1 MELVTKNKTINLV
14 FTTRKIVNITNIL
27 KGKNFEDLYFKAV
40 TENDLDALAK
50 IIYAFAEDEAGIKSF
65 KTSDEV
71 FEFIDDYKEEN
82 NKAYG
87 DIFSE
92 IAGAINDEGFFK
104 SQMTK
109 EEMEQKIS
117 NPLSGINMESLIKTS
132 AEKIS
137 NADNTTDLIYSL
149 ELLSYFF
156 GLKPSEFWNGRYK
169 DIVNYCQANLI
180 KRNDDLKTQINL
192 NEATTNKLIAGDCM
206 NQNAKSILIRDCYK
220 ELF

>member
-1 MELVTKNKTINLV
+1 MDV
-14 FTTRKIVNITNIL
+14 FTNSKLADSNFLADNCIMPAEATPPNLWKFALVDVLERKR
-27 KGKNFEDLYFKAV
+27 F
-40 TENDLDALAK
+40 
-50 IIYAFAEDEAGIKSF
+50 IKSF

-87 DIFSE
+87 DIFNE

-132 AEKIS
+132 AEKIIGQL
-137 NADNTTDLIYSL
+137 AEREI
-149 ELLSYFF
+149 F
-156 GLKPSEFWNGRYK
+156 SE
-169 DIVNYCQANLI
+169 D
-180 KRNDDLKTQINL
+180 
-192 NEATTNKLIAGDCM
+192 
-206 NQNAKSILIRDCYK
+206 
-220 ELF
+220 

>member
-1 MELVTKNKTINLV
+1 MELVTRNKTINLV

-27 KGKNFEDLYFKAV
+27 KEKNFEDLYFKAV
-40 TENDLDALAK
+40 NENDLDALAK
-50 IIYAFAEDEAGIKSF
+50 IIYAFAENEAGIKSF

-87 DIFSE
+87 DIFNE

-132 AEKIS
+132 AEKIIGQL
-137 NADNTTDLIYSL
+137 AEREI
-149 ELLSYFF
+149 F
-156 GLKPSEFWNGRYK
+156 SE
-169 DIVNYCQANLI
+169 D
-180 KRNDDLKTQINL
+180 
-192 NEATTNKLIAGDCM
+192 
-206 NQNAKSILIRDCYK
+206 
-220 ELF
+220 